1 MVAKIIFYTNAA
13 KLMLVYNN
21 GGVQKEKVVPYPEG
35 NRDAA
40 WKVFQDWYE
49 TNADTIDQQNIHFSW
64 DIRDDEII

>member
-13 KLMLVYNN
+13 KLMLGYNN
-21 GGVQKEKVVPYPEG
+21 GDVQKVVPYPDG

-49 TNADTIDQQNIHFSW
+49 TNADAIHQQNIDFSW
-64 DIRDDEII
+64 DIRDYEII